1 MRTHKAF
8 ITAFALLLLAP
19 LSELRAAPAAQPAKP
34 NIIMILADDVGL
46 GFFESGE
53 LFDMSDAPFAEKPA
67 TDPATQAK
75 LQAILN
81 QLSPAAGK
89 TGK

>member
-1 MRTHKAF
+1 MFKHKAF
-8 ITAFALLLLAP
+8 IALAALLLAAR
-19 LSELRAAPAAQPAKP
+19 LRADPTAPPAKS

-46 GFFESGE
+46 GNFECGE

-67 TDPATQAK
+67 TDAAAQAK
-75 LQAILN
+75 LQAILT

-89 TGK
+89 